1 MAQHFE
7 LPNPHNDTVFYIT
20 SSININ
26 CPPSHAYHVLRDF
39 STWPAWNSFCP
50 KANVK
55 SSTVQDKQAKLLVP
69 GMKLTLHVK
78 MDPKSP
84 ALRAQTEEVT
94 EASDANA
101 EGVLRVSWSQAT
113 MPQFLLRSLRVN
125 ELQAGN
131 DAASC
136 QYRTWI
142 TMAGPTAY
150 IVKRMFE
157 STLQARFDDWSVD
170 LKRYAEETW
179 QKQVQSN

>member
-7 LPNPHNDTVFYIT
+7 LRSPPHDTVFYIT
-20 SSININ
+20 SSLPIN
-26 CPPSHAYHVLRDF
+26 CPPSHAYHVLRDY
-39 STWPAWNSFCP
+39 STWPEWNSFCP
-50 KANVK
+50 KVDVK
-55 SSTVQDKQAKLLVP
+55 SDKQSKLLVP

-94 EASDANA
+94 EASDENA
-101 EGVLRVSWSQAT
+101 EGVLRVSWSQGT

-125 ELQAGN
+125 ELHPGN
-131 DAASC
+131 DPQSC
-136 QYRTWI
+136 EYRTWI

-150 IVKRMFE
+150 IVKKMFE

-179 QKQVQSN
+179 QKQGGSN